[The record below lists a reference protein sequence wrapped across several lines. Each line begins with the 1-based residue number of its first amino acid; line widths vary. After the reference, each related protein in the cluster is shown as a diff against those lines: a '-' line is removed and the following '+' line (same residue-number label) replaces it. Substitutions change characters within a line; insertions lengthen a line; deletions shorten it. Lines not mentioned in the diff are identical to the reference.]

1 VIPLSITAKEQVLK
15 DGQEVASEMGSQTV
29 LFHQGSI
36 YIRANDVTLR
46 QLFNEIGMLT
56 GIAIMPFIPLD
67 QTVTVDVRWY
77 SIDETLKQILSDH
90 SYVYANT
97 RSPRLWILPQD
108 DRNHSVINNVS
119 LNTQNEY
126 AESGIPLQLQD
137 LGSDPEV
144 REDVLIDIDRLGQ
157 INAFELH
164 ANAIIDADY
173 TVREAAI
180 VSLSEIGGVEAID
193 VLTIALADQ
202 DPRIREEAVDALGEI
217 GGDLAILVLKQALD
231 DEVLFVRHAAE
242 EVLGQLQK

>member
-15 DGQEVASEMGSQTV
+15 GGQEIASEMGSQTV

-36 YIRANDVTLR
+36 YVRAKDITLR
-46 QLFNEIGMLT
+46 QLFNEIGMQT

-90 SYVYANT
+90 SYIYANT

-108 DRNHSVINNVS
+108 DRNHSVIKSVS
-119 LNTQNEY
+119 FNAQYEY

-157 INAFELH
+157 INAFELL
-164 ANAIIDADY
+164 ANAIIDTDY

-193 VLTIALADQ
+193 VLTIALADH

-217 GGDLAILVLKQALD
+217 GGELAILVLKQALG

-242 EVLGQLQK
+242 EALGQLQK